1 MMMTETP
8 AIAKI
13 GLSPAQMSF
22 IKASEEYTLF
32 CGGLGSG
39 KTHAGALWAIYM
51 AVNYPKTIGLI
62 TANSYSQLKK
72 ATLSKLFELLDEL
85 KIKFVYKMH
94 EGVLL
99 IGPDKAKVYAL
110 SMEKYDL
117 LRGIEFGWA
126 WGDECAFYKEEA
138 YQVMIGRIRDPKGPC
153 QWKGTTTPNGFNW
166 LYERFVVKPPRS
178 SAVIYS
184 KTADNLS
191 NIKSSYVDDLRE
203 QYDARLAQQE
213 LDGQFVNLTSGKVYY
228 KFDRAQ
234 HVKSVNDNGQYLFV
248 GLDFNVH
255 PLCGIYC
262 NIVDDTIY
270 IFDELYQEDSNT
282 FKASKTLLK
291 NFPGRLVNIVCD
303 STGDRRKSSS
313 PNTDHE
319 ILRRAGLNV
328 LKFKNP
334 FVKDRDNNVNRLF
347 EQNKIVIDPR
357 CVQLIR
363 NLEQLVHDNKNDML
377 GHITD
382 AFGYICWHLFPL
394 RKPRRDQT
402 VKYR

>member
-1 MMMTETP
+1 MTENP
-8 AIAKI
+8 EVIDV
-13 GLSPAQMSF
+13 GLSPAQMDF
-22 IKASEEYTLF
+22 LASEKEYTLF

-51 AVNYPKTIGLI
+51 AVTYPKVTGLI

-72 ATLSKLFELLDEL
+72 ATLSKLFELLEEMG
-85 KIKFVYKMH
+85 IEFQYKMQD
-94 EGVLL
+94 GVIL
-99 IGPDKAKVYAL
+99 IGPEKTVVYAL

-166 LYERFVVKPPRS
+166 LYERFVVKPPKS
-178 SAVIYS
+178 SAVVYS
-184 KTADNLS
+184 KTTDNLM
-191 NIKSSYVDDLRE
+191 NIKSTYVDDLRE
-203 QYDARLAQQE
+203 QYDTKLAQQE
-213 LDGQFVNLTSGKVYY
+213 LDGQFINLTSGKVYY
-228 KFDRAQ
+228 KFDRNI
-234 HVKSVNDNGQYLFV
+234 HVKDVNDNGGFLFV

-262 NIVDDTIY
+262 NVVDDTIY
-270 IFDELYQEDSNT
+270 IFDEIYQEDSNS
-282 FKASKTLLK
+282 FKASKEIVRKHPT
-291 NFPGRLVNIVCD
+291 RLVSVISD
-303 STGDRRKSSS
+303 ETGNRRRSSS
-313 PNTDHE
+313 TNTDHE

-328 LKFKNP
+328 LNFRNP

-347 EQNKIVIDPR
+347 EQNKIVISNNCP
-357 CVQLIR
+357 VLIK
-363 NLEQLVHDNKNDML
+363 NLEQLVHENKDEML

-382 AFGYICWHLFPL
+382 ALGYVAWHFFPL
-394 RKPRRDQT
+394 QKPRTRASVQY
-402 VKYR
+402 K